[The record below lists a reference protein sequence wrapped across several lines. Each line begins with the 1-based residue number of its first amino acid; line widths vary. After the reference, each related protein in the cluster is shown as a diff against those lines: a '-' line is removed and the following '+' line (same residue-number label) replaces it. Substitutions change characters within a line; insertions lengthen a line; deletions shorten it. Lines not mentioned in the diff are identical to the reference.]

1 MAARRKKRP
10 LRPRVPARV
19 KKRTKRARSQHEN
32 ELLGL
37 ALLALGLVLAAIL
50 YLGLD
55 GGAVGSWLAGV
66 LTDVVGDAAYVLPVA
81 FVALGGLLLARS
93 DLLDVR
99 PFRLGV
105 GVGFLGL
112 MTLLGKDS
120 GGFIGLAIGGTLAAL
135 IGDTGAAIIG
145 GALFLAGFLLVS
157 GASTGA
163 ILRRTGHVMHRAGSG
178 ARRAFEWTSS
188 ESPTEEDL
196 DPVEPVACAPRCSTS
211 CSTAPRRIPTSSG
224 LPFTRKRRRFQRTTG
239 RSSKASSRCSRR
251 RQSTRSTDCPIA
263 VSFARLPRP
272 QPRRAT
278 RAAPRPPTC

>member
-1 MAARRKKRP
+1 M
-10 LRPRVPARV
+10 
-19 KKRTKRARSQHEN
+19 
-32 ELLGL
+32 
-37 ALLALGLVLAAIL
+37 
-50 YLGLD
+50 
-55 GGAVGSWLAGV
+55 
-66 LTDVVGDAAYVLPVA
+66 
-81 FVALGGLLLARS
+81 
-93 DLLDVR
+93 
-99 PFRLGV
+99 

-196 DPVEPVACAPRCSTS
+196 DPVEPVAVRATMQHQLLDGAEAYPDVVGPSVHSQETSIPADDGAGARKRRVGVRDVDRALGVPTARSQSPSLVSRDRNREGRRGRRQDRRPARREPSRSSASRRRSPARSRARASRATS
-211 CSTAPRRIPTSSG
+211 CSSRRA
-224 LPFTRKRRRFQRTTG
+224 RRCRRSPGSRTT
-239 RSSKASSRCSRR
+239 
-251 RQSTRSTDCPIA
+251 
-263 VSFARLPRP
+263 
-272 QPRRAT
+272 
-278 RAAPRPPTC
+278 